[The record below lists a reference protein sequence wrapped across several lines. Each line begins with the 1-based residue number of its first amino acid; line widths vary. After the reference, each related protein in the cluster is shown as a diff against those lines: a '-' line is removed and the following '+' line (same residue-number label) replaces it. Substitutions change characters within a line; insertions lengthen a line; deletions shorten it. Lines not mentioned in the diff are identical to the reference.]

1 MLRRGLGF
9 VVGYC
14 RDERMVLAA
23 AVTGAVLFAAA
34 AVGSTYA
41 LGLLVDDVVVP
52 LIDDDF
58 DGSRATQ
65 VLVLVAVLAVA
76 RAMGVVLRRFSAGLL
91 AARTKATLQR
101 RATERL
107 LAAPLAHVRV
117 SATGKLLAHVDSDAD
132 AATEPLGP
140 LPFSLGAIAIVV
152 FAEASLVL
160 IDPWLGLVG
169 FVLIPLLLVMQR
181 IHGHLVERPALAV
194 RRSLGKVA
202 SIAHESFDGT
212 LVVKTLGREQAEVE
226 RFGAATA
233 ELRDARIRQSII
245 RGVYERTLEVLP
257 DLGVV
262 TLVLVAAWRVEAG
275 AISTGQLVQ
284 AVAVFGVL
292 ALPIAVAGYFFATL
306 PPATVAR
313 ERLSDVFA
321 IETDPLLHVEATLRL
336 RPGNLDVTVDS
347 LTVAVEGVSLIDD
360 VGLVVD
366 AGETVALVGPTGSGK
381 STLLR
386 AIARLIDPL
395 VGSITIAGVPL
406 DRIAEHDLRRRVAV
420 AMQEPFLFGDT
431 VERNLRL
438 GIDPEEVDGADLDRA
453 VTIAAA
459 EFVDD
464 LEGRLQAVVGERG
477 VTLSGGQR
485 QRVALARA
493 MARQPG
499 LLLLDDATSA
509 VDPVVEQRILE
520 QLRELETT
528 VVVVAHRMSTIALA
542 DRVVFMTGGR
552 VVASGTHDEL
562 LDRPDYAA
570 LVRAYESE
578 VRA

>member
-9 VVGYC
+9 VVGYG
-14 RDERMVLAA
+14 RDERLVLAA

-52 LIDDDF
+52 LIDDAF

-65 VLVLVAVLAVA
+65 VLVLVAALAVA
-76 RAMGVVLRRFSAGLL
+76 QAIGVVLRRFSAGMLQ
-91 AARTKATLQR
+91 ARTKATLQR
-101 RATERL
+101 RATDRL
-107 LAAPLAHVRV
+107 LAAPLAYVRA

-132 AATEPLGP
+132 AATEPLAP

-169 FVLIPLLLVMQR
+169 LVLIPLLLVMQR

-202 SIAHESFDGT
+202 SIAHESFDGA

-226 RFGAATA
+226 RFAAATA

-245 RGVYERTLEVLP
+245 RGFYERTLEMLP

-262 TLVLVAAWRVEAG
+262 TLVLVAAWRVEVG

-292 ALPIAVAGYFFATL
+292 ALPIAVAGYFFASL

-321 IETDPLLHVEATLRL
+321 IETDPLLHVEATQPL
-336 RPGNLDVTVDS
+336 RPGNLDLTVHS
-347 LTVAVEGVSLIDD
+347 LTVAVDRVSLIDD
-360 VGLVVD
+360 VDLAVD

-386 AIARLIDPL
+386 AVARLIDPV
-395 VGSITIAGVPL
+395 VGWVTIGGVPL
-406 DRIAEHDLRRRVAV
+406 DRIDEQDLRRHVAV

-431 VERNLRL
+431 IERNLRL
-438 GIDPEEVDGADLDRA
+438 GIGSEELDRSDLDHA
-453 VTIAAA
+453 VTVAAA
-459 EFVDD
+459 EFIDD

-493 MARQPG
+493 MARRPG

-552 VVASGTHDEL
+552 VVASGTHDVL

>member
-14 RDERMVLAA
+14 RDERLVLAA

-52 LIDDDF
+52 LIDDGF
-58 DGSRATQ
+58 DGSRAAQ
-65 VLVLVAVLAVA
+65 VLVIVAILAVA
-76 RAMGVVLRRFSAGLL
+76 RAAGVVLRRYSAGMLQ
-91 AARTKATLQR
+91 ARTKARLQH

-132 AATEPLGP
+132 AATESLGP
-140 LPFSLGAIAIVV
+140 LPFSLGAIAIIV

-169 FVLIPLLLVMQR
+169 FVLIPLLLVLQR
-181 IHGHLVERPALAV
+181 IHGRLVERPALAV

-202 SIAHESFDGT
+202 SIAHESFDGA
-212 LVVKTLGREQAEVE
+212 LVVKTLGRERAEVE
-226 RFGAATA
+226 RFAAATA

-245 RGVYERTLEVLP
+245 RGLYERSLDILP

-292 ALPIAVAGYFFATL
+292 ALPIAVAGYFFASL
-306 PPATVAR
+306 PPGTVAR

-321 IETDPLLHVEATLRL
+321 IATDPLLHVDATQRL
-336 RPGNLDVTVDS
+336 CPGNLDLVVDS
-347 LTVAVEGVSLIDD
+347 LTVAVDDVSLIDG
-360 VGLVVD
+360 VSLTVD

-386 AIARLIDPL
+386 AVARLIDPR
-395 VGSITIAGVPL
+395 VGSIAIAGVAL
-406 DRIAEHDLRRRVAV
+406 DRIEEESLRRRVAV

-431 VERNLRL
+431 IERNLRL
-438 GIDPEEVDGADLDRA
+438 GMKSNEVDGADLDTA
-453 VTIAAA
+453 LTIAAA

-464 LEGRLQAVVGERG
+464 LDGRLQAVVGERG

-493 MARQPG
+493 MARGPG
-499 LLLLDDATSA
+499 LLLIDDATSA

-520 QLRELETT
+520 QLRRLDTT

-542 DRVVFMTGGR
+542 DRVVFMTDGR

-562 LDRPDYAA
+562 LDLPDYAA

-578 VRA
+578 VPT